1 MDDEEVSLEEDGVRK
16 PVDRYW
22 AEVMGRRTAMGQ
34 LRIRVLTQVMVA
46 VLSLPHSNADCERS
60 FSVVRKVHTE
70 CRQSVSTDT
79 LTALLQCKMNVDT
92 ECFRLSVT
100 DEMVAL
106 AKRATHEY
114 NLAHE

>member
-1 MDDEEVSLEEDGVRK
+1 MGDDEVSWKEGGVRK

-22 AEVMGRRTAMGQ
+22 AEVMGLRTAMGE
-34 LRIRVLTQVMVA
+34 LRFRALTQVMVA

-70 CRQSVSTDT
+70 CRQSMATDT

-114 NLAHE
+114 NMAHE